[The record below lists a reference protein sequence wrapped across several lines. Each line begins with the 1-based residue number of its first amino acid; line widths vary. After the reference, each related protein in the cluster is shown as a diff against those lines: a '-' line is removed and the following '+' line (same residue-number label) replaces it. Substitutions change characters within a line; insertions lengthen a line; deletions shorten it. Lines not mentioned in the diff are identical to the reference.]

1 MTHPPLFSRSSQSIA
16 ITAILLTSLSML
28 ASCSDKSSDGGVAAP
43 EFEADTSYL
52 DGLAQEQG
60 IETQDVENETTQDT
74 TQVIE
79 PINTSEPEKLYTDE
93 EREWTEEGGSKSL
106 LGRSRDRA
114 KDLRDQIQ
122 GSTEPDEGLAITQFD
137 EEYAQAAGFAW
148 DMPEDWRMAVPGGG
162 RFAEMYIQNPLG
174 NASVV
179 FTKETISI
187 PQIKRS
193 LQSTI
198 TDTFTSR
205 TTVKTSTK
213 VVLGHT
219 LTIFDLEGTYLD
231 PSAKRTSNGNPFYA
245 IHAVVI
251 ELPTT
256 RVLIKL
262 WGPQDTVNQNKGK
275 FDAMIEKMY
284 ER

>member
-1 MTHPPLFSRSSQSIA
+1 
-16 ITAILLTSLSML
+16 ML
-28 ASCSDKSSDGGVAAP
+28 ASCSDSSSDVGVATP

-52 DGLAQEQG
+52 DGLAQDQG
-60 IETQDVENETTQDT
+60 IETQEIENESTQAVDP
-74 TQVIE
+74 VNE
-79 PINTSEPEKLYTDE
+79 PEPEKLYTDE
-93 EREWTEEGGSKSL
+93 EREWTEEDGSKSI

-122 GSTEPDEGLAITQFD
+122 GSTEPDEGLAITQYD

-148 DMPEDWRMAVPGGG
+148 DMPEDWRMAVPGAG

-179 FTKETISI
+179 FTKETNSIS
-187 PQIKRS
+187 QIKRS

-198 TDTFTSR
+198 TDTFSGR

-213 VVLGHT
+213 VVFGHNVT
-219 LTIFDLEGTYLD
+219 VFDLEGTYLD
-231 PSAKRTSNGNPFYA
+231 PGAKGTSNGNPFYA

-262 WGPQDTVNQNKGK
+262 WGPQDTVSRSLGK